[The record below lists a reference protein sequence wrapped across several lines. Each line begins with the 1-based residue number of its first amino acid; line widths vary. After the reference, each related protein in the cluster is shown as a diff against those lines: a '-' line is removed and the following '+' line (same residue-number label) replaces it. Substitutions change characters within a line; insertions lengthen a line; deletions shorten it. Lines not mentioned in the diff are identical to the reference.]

1 MLLNLRHQ
9 LCLVV
14 FFFFCITNPSLS
26 QITAGKE
33 YTTLST
39 PQPTAPGKQIE
50 VLEFFWYGCPHCY
63 HLQPALA
70 EWLKTKRTDIVFHH
84 QPAAFQDSW
93 VQLAQTYYAIES
105 IKATDKLHL
114 PLFEAIH
121 KSKTLNPQ
129 ELVRDPKSLFDWIAT
144 KGLDR
149 KKFVDAYNS
158 FSVLSHA
165 KRTID
170 FTSRYDITGTPTL
183 VIDGRYLTSPS
194 MLPPNPNGASD
205 DYKPFFKVVDQ
216 VINMAKKNHGLK

>member
-1 MLLNLRHQ
+1 MHTEWGGCVGTDDRAVQ
-9 LCLVV
+9 REGAD
-14 FFFFCITNPSLS
+14 TWGMPRSS
-26 QITAGKE
+26 EYRAG
-33 YTTLST
+33 
-39 PQPTAPGKQIE
+39 I
-50 VLEFFWYGCPHCY
+50 
-63 HLQPALA
+63 
-70 EWLKTKRTDIVFHH
+70 
-84 QPAAFQDSW
+84 W

-129 ELVRDPKSLFDWIAT
+129 ELVRDPKSLFDWVAT
-144 KGLDR
+144 KGWDR
-149 KKFVDAYNS
+149 KKFVDAYSS